1 MTSSSGQ
8 GAAPSGG
15 CPRGTPASENR
26 DGTGAAVTGSGAG
39 SHAVRSVCGR
49 QREEDRARGRQIRG
63 ASGGE
68 GRGARCPNCAAVLTE
83 RRRRY
88 GYALLFFLHSAST
101 FLFFHLTQHSQ
112 GPVLPVWVLNQGSSL
127 SERLSCALKPSHQNP

>member
-26 DGTGAAVTGSGAG
+26 DGTRAAVTGSGAG
-39 SHAVRSVCGR
+39 SHAVPSVCGR

-68 GRGARCPNCAAVLTE
+68 GAGSALPELRGCPHGEKTAVRLRFTLFSPQCLNFLIFPPDAAFPRT
-83 RRRRY
+83 
-88 GYALLFFLHSAST
+88 SAS
-101 FLFFHLTQHSQ
+101 SV
-112 GPVLPVWVLNQGSSL
+112 GAESGIIP
-127 SERLSCALKPSHQNP
+127 K